1 MADKKDKAKE
11 TKETKGGGEKK
22 TAAAAKAPKATAK
35 PKAKES
41 AKQAKPAEGAAEK
54 RPPERIPTPRLKQRY
69 LDVAVPA
76 LMKEFQYK
84 NPMQAPKL
92 MKVVL
97 NVGMGE
103 AITNAKA
110 LEHAADELGKITGQR
125 PVITRARKSIATF
138 KLREGMSIGC
148 MVTLR
153 RERMY
158 EFLDRFIS
166 AALPRIRDFKG
177 VSSKSFDG
185 RGNYTVGIKEQV
197 IFPEIEIDK
206 VDSIHGMDIVIVTT
220 AKTDEEG
227 RALLGH
233 LGMPYRKKSGKSDVM
248 EE

>member
-1 MADKKDKAKE
+1 MTDKKDK
-11 TKETKGGGEKK
+11 TKETKGGDQRK
-22 TAAAAKAPKATAK
+22 TAPKAPAPKAAAKPKTAPKGSKKEAK
-35 PKAKES
+35 SAERTQES
-41 AKQAKPAEGAAEK
+41 AAQKIA
-54 RPPERIPTPRLKQRY
+54 PERVPTPRLKQRY
-69 LDVAVPA
+69 HDVAVPA
-76 LMKEFQYK
+76 LMKEFSYK

-92 MKVVL
+92 VKVVL
-97 NVGMGE
+97 NAGIGE
-103 AITNAKA
+103 AISNAKA
-110 LEHAADELGKITGQR
+110 LDHAADELGRITGQR
-125 PVITRARKSIATF
+125 PVITRAKKSIATF
-138 KLREGMSIGC
+138 KLREGMPIGC

-197 IFPEIEIDK
+197 IFPEIEFDK
-206 VDSIHGMDIVIVTT
+206 VESVHGLDIVIVTT

-233 LGMPYRKKSGKSDVM
+233 LGMPYRK
-248 EE
+248 

>member
-1 MADKKDKAKE
+1 MADKKDI
-11 TKETKGGGEKK
+11 TKETKGSDQKK
-22 TAAAAKAPKATAK
+22 AAAKAPKAAAK
-35 PKAKES
+35 PKAS
-41 AKQAKPAEGAAEK
+41 AKTSKKEPRPVEAGAGAPAEKKPVEH
-54 RPPERIPTPRLKQRY
+54 IPTPRMKQRY

-76 LMKEFQYK
+76 LMKEFSYK

-92 MKVVL
+92 VKVVL

-103 AITNAKA
+103 AIANAKA
-110 LEHAADELGKITGQR
+110 LEHAADELGKISGQR
-125 PVITRARKSIATF
+125 PVITRAKKSIATF
-138 KLREGMSIGC
+138 KLREGMPIGC

-153 RERMY
+153 RERMF

-185 RGNYTVGIKEQV
+185 RGNYTIGIKEQV

-233 LGMPYRKKSGKSDVM
+233 LGMPYRK
-248 EE
+248 